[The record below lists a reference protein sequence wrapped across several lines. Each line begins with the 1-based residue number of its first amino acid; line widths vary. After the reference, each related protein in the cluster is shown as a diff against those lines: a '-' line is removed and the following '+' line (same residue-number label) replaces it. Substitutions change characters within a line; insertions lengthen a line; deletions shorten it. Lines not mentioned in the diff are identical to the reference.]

1 MKKWKVIRNVTVSLL
16 VLFVIYLIIDVIC
29 CINME
34 YPHPMLG
41 IDAHNWGDQF
51 RTDLLFILYLFG
63 IPLIIDIVLLVI
75 SIVKLKN
82 KNEKNASRCNYSQ
95 SRK

>member
-1 MKKWKVIRNVTVSLL
+1 MKKWKIIRNITVSLL
-16 VLFVIYLIIDVIC
+16 VLFVIYLVIDVIC

-51 RTDLLFILYLFG
+51 RTDLLFILYIFG
-63 IPLIIDIVLLVI
+63 IPLIIDIVLLVV
-75 SIVKLKN
+75 SIVKLRN
-82 KNEKNASRCNYSQ
+82 KNEDIAK
-95 SRK
+95 K

>member
-1 MKKWKVIRNVTVSLL
+1 MKKWNIIRNITVSLL

-34 YPHPMLG
+34 SPQPMLG
-41 IDAHNWGDQF
+41 IDAYSWIDQF

-82 KNEKNASRCNYSQ
+82 KNEKNASR
-95 SRK
+95 

>member
-1 MKKWKVIRNVTVSLL
+1 MKKWNIIRNITVSLL

-82 KNEKNASRCNYSQ
+82 KNEKNASNRINA
-95 SRK
+95 

>member
-1 MKKWKVIRNVTVSLL
+1 
-16 VLFVIYLIIDVIC
+16 
-29 CINME
+29 ME

-82 KNEKNASRCNYSQ
+82 KNEKNASR
-95 SRK
+95 

>member
-1 MKKWKVIRNVTVSLL
+1 MKKWKVIRNITVSLL

-82 KNEKNASRCNYSQ
+82 KNEKNASKQQKRAN
-95 SRK
+95 

>member
-1 MKKWKVIRNVTVSLL
+1 MKKWNIIRNITVSLL

-82 KNEKNASRCNYSQ
+82 KNEKNASRQKNSLN
-95 SRK
+95 K

>member
-1 MKKWKVIRNVTVSLL
+1 MKKWNIIRNITVSLL
-16 VLFVIYLIIDVIC
+16 VLFVIYLIVDVIC

-41 IDAHNWGDQF
+41 IDAYNWGDQF

-82 KNEKNASRCNYSQ
+82 KNEKNASR
-95 SRK
+95 

>member
-1 MKKWKVIRNVTVSLL
+1 MKKWNIIRNITVSLL

-41 IDAHNWGDQF
+41 IDAYSWIDQF

-82 KNEKNASRCNYSQ
+82 KNEKNASR
-95 SRK
+95 

>member
-1 MKKWKVIRNVTVSLL
+1 MKKWKVIRAITISLL
-16 VLFVIYLIIDVIC
+16 ILFIIYLIKDAVG

-41 IDAHNWGDQF
+41 LDAHNWGDQF
-51 RTDLLFILYLFG
+51 RTDLLFILYIFG

-82 KNEKNASRCNYSQ
+82 KNEKNASKQ
-95 SRK
+95 

>member
-1 MKKWKVIRNVTVSLL
+1 
-16 VLFVIYLIIDVIC
+16 
-29 CINME
+29 ME

-51 RTDLLFILYLFG
+51 RTDLLFILYIFG

-75 SIVKLKN
+75 SIVKLRN
-82 KNEKNASRCNYSQ
+82 KNEDIAK
-95 SRK
+95 K

>member
-1 MKKWKVIRNVTVSLL
+1 MIRWKVIRNITISLL
-16 VLFVIYLIIDVIC
+16 VLFVIYLIIDVTC

-41 IDAHNWGDQF
+41 IDAYNWMDQF
-51 RTDLLFILYLFG
+51 RTDLIFTLYLFG
-63 IPLIIDIVLLVI
+63 MPLIIDIVLLVI

-82 KNEKNASRCNYSQ
+82 KKKTAS
-95 SRK
+95 K

>member
-1 MKKWKVIRNVTVSLL
+1 MKKWNIIRNITVSLL

-82 KNEKNASRCNYSQ
+82 KNEKNASKNKFLC
-95 SRK
+95 

>member
-1 MKKWKVIRNVTVSLL
+1 MSCCIVKKWNIIRNITVSLL

-82 KNEKNASRCNYSQ
+82 KNEKNAS
-95 SRK
+95 K

>member
-1 MKKWKVIRNVTVSLL
+1 MIRWKVIRNITISLL
-16 VLFVIYLIIDVIC
+16 VLFVIYLIIDVTC

-41 IDAHNWGDQF
+41 IDAYNWMDQF
-51 RTDLLFILYLFG
+51 RTDLIFTLYLFG

-82 KNEKNASRCNYSQ
+82 KKKTAS
-95 SRK
+95 K

>member
-1 MKKWKVIRNVTVSLL
+1 MKKWKVIRNITVSLL
-16 VLFVIYLIIDVIC
+16 VLFAIYLIMDAIT

-41 IDAHNWGDQF
+41 LDANNWIDQF
-51 RTDLLFILYLFG
+51 RTDLIFILYLFG

-75 SIVKLKN
+75 SIVKLRN
-82 KNEKNASRCNYSQ
+82 KNEDTSKKGC
-95 SRK
+95 KKFL

>member
-16 VLFVIYLIIDVIC
+16 VLFFIYLIMDATF

-41 IDAHNWGDQF
+41 IDAYNWMDQF
-51 RTDLLFILYLFG
+51 RTDLIFTLYLFG
-63 IPLIIDIVLLVI
+63 LPLIIDIVLLVI
-75 SIVKLKN
+75 SIVKLSN
-82 KNEKNASRCNYSQ
+82 KDEKTAS
-95 SRK
+95 K